1 MLAKF
6 AMSRSSIFTAD
17 KRSDIE
23 DSMSEI
29 LLPISLILRS
39 NISSLENKM
48 LLDGRVLEVESLII
62 RALPKVSL

>member
-1 MLAKF
+1 
-6 AMSRSSIFTAD
+6 MSRSRIFTAD

-23 DSMSEI
+23 DSISEI

>member
-1 MLAKF
+1 
-6 AMSRSSIFTAD
+6 MSRSSIFTAD

-23 DSMSEI
+23 DSISEI

-39 NISSLENKM
+39 NISSLENKV
-48 LLDGRVLEVESLII
+48 LLDGRVLELESLII

>member
-1 MLAKF
+1 
-6 AMSRSSIFTAD
+6 MSRSSIFTAD

-23 DSMSEI
+23 DSISEI

-62 RALPKVSL
+62 YALPKVSL

>member
-1 MLAKF
+1 
-6 AMSRSSIFTAD
+6 MSRSSIFTAD

-23 DSMSEI
+23 DSISEI

-48 LLDGRVLEVESLII
+48 LLDGRVLEAESLII

>member
-1 MLAKF
+1 
-6 AMSRSSIFTAD
+6 MSRSSIFTAD

-23 DSMSEI
+23 DSISEI

>member
-1 MLAKF
+1 
-6 AMSRSSIFTAD
+6 MSRFGIFTAD

-23 DSMSEI
+23 DSISEI

>member
-1 MLAKF
+1 
-6 AMSRSSIFTAD
+6 MSRSSIFTAG

-23 DSMSEI
+23 DSISEI

-48 LLDGRVLEVESLII
+48 LLDGRELEVESLII